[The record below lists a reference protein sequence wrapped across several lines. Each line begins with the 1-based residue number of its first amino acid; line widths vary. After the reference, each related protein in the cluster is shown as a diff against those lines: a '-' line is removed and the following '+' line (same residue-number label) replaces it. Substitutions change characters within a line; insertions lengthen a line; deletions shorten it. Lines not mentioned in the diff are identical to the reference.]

1 MSLARSVYK
10 RKSHCLEI
18 LGQLK
23 VRKSYFWP
31 LQIINFTLKLL
42 LLRDDQ
48 EVSFPHWLIKI
59 TFLTVNAF
67 CVFYAMFCFLFVLE
81 HALSS
86 AVQIQEGGDVE

>member
-10 RKSHCLEI
+10 RKNLCLEI

-23 VRKSYFWP
+23 VRKSYFWS

-48 EVSFPHWLIKI
+48 EVTFPHWLIMV
-59 TFLTVNAF
+59 TFID
-67 CVFYAMFCFLFVLE
+67 C
-81 HALSS
+81 
-86 AVQIQEGGDVE
+86 